1 MKFHYINIL
10 LFAVPLN
17 ILANTH
23 KKPSITPR
31 HIQTTRLLCECELY
45 MSNYDND
52 PEMKRVMQQ
61 FHDRTTQR
69 FQEYDGR
76 LQEKRQICKD
86 KCDKEIQKIILKD
99 KIEKDLNEKFS
110 LLHTDIQSDDI
121 PTCIC
126 ERSMTDKVEKGCL
139 RCGGVLGGGV
149 MPGFGAIGGTALYAL
164 NQLKPTA
171 IATAVEE
178 ALKAGAT
185 KILAASKIAGDAA
198 GMKVVSFGLQHFGV
212 DELFPEIFNPF
223 VTTRHYN
230 EITSIANS
238 LLAKYGPTCT
248 SLDKSITVPAAC
260 SKFQVNLGIFVT
272 KDNPYG
278 ILESIAI
285 PKGLKGILGDATKT
299 AKAAEAA
306 KSTKLTAEITK
317 KQTALIEAGFDSST
331 TSIYAS
337 IIVILIIVLIM
348 VVIYLILRYRRKKKM
363 KKKIQ
368 YIKLLEE

>member
-1 MKFHYINIL
+1 
-10 LFAVPLN
+10 
-17 ILANTH
+17 ANSH
-23 KKPSITPR
+23 IKPSTTPR
-31 HIQTTRLLCECELY
+31 HIQTNRLLCECQLY
-45 MSNYDND
+45 APQNYDND

-69 FQEYDGR
+69 FQEYDDHMI
-76 LQEKRQICKD
+76 KNRQICKD

-212 DELFPEIFNPF
+212 DELFPEIFNSF

-230 EITSIANS
+230 EITTIAD
-238 LLAKYGPTCT
+238 LLLENYGPTCT
-248 SLDKSITVPAAC
+248 SLEKGFTPSTSC
-260 SKFQVNLGIFVT
+260 TKFQIKLGIHLPNGST
-272 KDNPYG
+272 LGTPA
-278 ILESIAI
+278 STAI

-363 KKKIQ
+363 KKKLL

>member
-1 MKFHYINIL
+1 MIL
-10 LFAVPLN
+10 VKN
-17 ILANTH
+17 NQRNH
-23 KKPSITPR
+23 KKTPLC
-31 HIQTTRLLCECELY
+31 TPKTAPTRTHRTLCECELY
-45 MSNYDND
+45 APSKYEND
-52 PEMKRVMQQ
+52 PEMKSVMQQ
-61 FHDRTTQR
+61 FYDRTTQR
-69 FQEYDGR
+69 FQEYDEK
-76 LQEKRQICKD
+76 LQEKRQIYKD

-99 KIEKDLNEKFS
+99 KIEKELNEKFS
-110 LLHTDIQSDDI
+110 SLHTDIESDAI
-121 PTCIC
+121 PTCVC
-126 ERSMTDKVEKGCL
+126 EKSMADKVEKGCL
-139 RCGGVLGGGV
+139 RCGSVLGGGV

-198 GMKVVSFGLQHFGV
+198 GMKVVSFELQHFGV

-260 SKFQVNLGIFVT
+260 SKFQIKLGIHLP
-272 KDNPYG
+272 DGSPYG
-278 ILESIAI
+278 TPAYNAI
-285 PKGLKGILGDATKT
+285 PKGLEGILGKATQG
-299 AKAAEAA
+299 AKAAEAL
-306 KSTKLTAEITK
+306 KSAKLTTEITK

-348 VVIYLILRYRRKKKM
+348 VIIYLILRYRRKKKM
-363 KKKIQ
+363 KKKLL

>member
-1 MKFHYINIL
+1 MKVHYINIL

-23 KKPSITPR
+23 KKPSISPH

-45 MSNYDND
+45 TSNYDND

-69 FQEYDGR
+69 FQEYDER
-76 LQEKRQICKD
+76 LQEKQQICKD

-99 KIEKDLNEKFS
+99 KIEKELTEKFS
-110 LLHTDIQSDDI
+110 SLHTDIQSDAI

-126 ERSMTDKVEKGCL
+126 EKSLADKVEKGCL
-139 RCGGVLGGGV
+139 RCGSVLGGGV

-185 KILAASKIAGDAA
+185 KILAAANAA
-198 GMKVVSFGLQHFGV
+198 GNAKGMEIVIHGLKYFGV
-212 DELFPEIFNPF
+212 DNLFPRIFNNF
-223 VTTRHYN
+223 VN
-230 EITSIANS
+230 TSHFAEVTNIS
-238 LLAKYGPTCT
+238 SSILKEYGPTCT
-248 SLDKSITVPAAC
+248 SLEKGFTPSTSC
-260 SKFQVNLGIFVT
+260 TKFQLKLGIHLPDGST
-272 KDNPYG
+272 LGTPA
-278 ILESIAI
+278 SSAI
-285 PKGLKGILGDATKT
+285 PKRLGLLLEKATKT
-299 AKAAEAA
+299 ANARAAEVSSETSS
-306 KSTKLTAEITK
+306 KILT
-317 KQTALIEAGFDSST
+317 KQTTLIEAGFNSST

-348 VVIYLILRYRRKKKM
+348 VIIYLILRYRRKKKM
-363 KKKIQ
+363 KKKLQ